1 MPVVAEDLSAQLTE
15 LAQKIE
21 TYRRRL

>member
-1 MPVVAEDLSAQLTE
+1 MPVVAEDLNAQLTE